1 MGPEERKPLL
11 AKDHAQVEAGDH
23 GRTNGSINSY
33 GQVIVDP
40 DQEVQNVI
48 SDGHQQSYKR
58 RWYILFLFSLLC
70 FLQNLVWN
78 TWSPLAESVGLA
90 LGWTNADVALQAN
103 WGCIVYIISAPFF
116 SWLMD
121 VKG

>member
-1 MGPEERKPLL
+1 MGPDERKPLL
-11 AKDHAQVEAGDH
+11 AKDDGQVEAGDY

-33 GQVIVDP
+33 GQVIIDP

-48 SDGHQQSYKR
+48 AGCRQKSYKR

-78 TWSPLAESVGLA
+78 TWSPLAPSVAFA

-103 WGCIVYIISAPFF
+103 WGCIMYLISAPFF